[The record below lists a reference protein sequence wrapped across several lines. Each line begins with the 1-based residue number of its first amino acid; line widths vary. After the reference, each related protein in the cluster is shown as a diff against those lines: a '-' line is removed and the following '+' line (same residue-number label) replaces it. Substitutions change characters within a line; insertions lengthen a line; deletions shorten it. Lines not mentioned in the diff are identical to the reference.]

1 MIGYKY
7 RANIID
13 ENSVSRD
20 INSLLNDELWASSLS
35 NLNDPFEAVYKDN
48 ISKYLK
54 LLEKNLKA
62 ETGLV
67 QKNWDDLMA
76 FNNKIGFYSLALSKN
91 EFPDNELMWAHYAN
105 SHKGFCIAYDIKQL
119 EFSEERPYNVN
130 EMQVVYK
137 LNPPIIDILNIL
149 NKDFLVKMFGTKSNI
164 WEYENELR
172 LIYNGFGL
180 KKYNPFS
187 LKSVYFGLN
196 MDEKYQK
203 QIIDGLSNRDINFYK
218 MSMEKESYKLTPNFL
233 CSNERIIC
241 NKLSPSTYEII
252 TKNHNFGVE
261 NFHVLYKEEVI
272 NMETMKQFI
281 SKFREQFATR
291 EANIYV
297 YDSMDIRDLIN
308 KSQSHR
314 LYGKEE
320 KLMSEH
326 LLALS
331 IYDIPDEILMYP
343 NKTS

>member
-13 ENSVSRD
+13 ENNVSRD

-48 ISKYLK
+48 ISKSLK
-54 LLEKNLKA
+54 LLEKILKA

-137 LNPPIIDILNIL
+137 LNPPNIDVTNIGD
-149 NKDFLVKMFGTKSNI
+149 KDFLVKMFGTKSKI
-164 WEYENELR
+164 WEYENEIR
-172 LIYNGFGL
+172 LIYNHLGI
-180 KKYNPFS
+180 KKYNKSS
-187 LKSVYFGLN
+187 LKSIYFGLN
-196 MDEKYQK
+196 MDDKYQT

-218 MSMEKESYKLTPNFL
+218 MSMEQESYKLSPKFL
-233 CSNERIIC
+233 CSNERQIS
-241 NKLSPSTYEII
+241 NKLSPSMYKII
-252 TKNHNFGVE
+252 KTNHNFAVE
-261 NFHVLYKEEVI
+261 NFHVLYKGDVI
-272 NMETMKQFI
+272 NMETMKQFV
-281 SKFREQFATR
+281 SKFREQIATR
-291 EANIYV
+291 QANICV
-297 YDSMDIRDLIN
+297 YDSMDIIDIID
-308 KSQSHR
+308 KHP
-314 LYGKEE
+314 LYGKDDL
-320 KLMSEH
+320 LMSEH
-326 LLALS
+326 LVAQS
-331 IYDIPDEILMYP
+331 TFDTPDYVMMYP
-343 NKTS
+343 DKTS